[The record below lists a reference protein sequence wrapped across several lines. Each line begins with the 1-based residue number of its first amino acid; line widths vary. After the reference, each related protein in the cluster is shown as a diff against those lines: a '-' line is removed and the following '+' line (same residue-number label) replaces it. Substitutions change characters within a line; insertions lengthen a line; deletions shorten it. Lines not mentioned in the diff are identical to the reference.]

1 MSTNKTIHEVGSID
15 DSLLGHSNEDG
26 PLRLDSSMEC
36 RHMISSQVT
45 LGEASPS
52 LPRAI
57 DVLEA
62 LKGKHIS
69 ARELL
74 TETYRVIEQRNPGI
88 NALCTL
94 VDIEQTLQVAD
105 QVDTARALNK
115 PLGPLAGLPIA
126 AKDLA
131 ATRGILTTHG
141 STLFKNHIPDAD
153 CLLVERLKQA
163 GAIIIGKTN
172 TPEFGAGSHTFNEV
186 FGATRN
192 PYNPSLTAGGS
203 SGGAAAALS
212 AGLVHLADGSDMG
225 GSLRNPAAYC
235 NVVGMR
241 PSMGRVPTHPLIAL
255 PCSRMSVEGP
265 MARTVEDCAF
275 FLSVLG
281 GPDPRDP
288 LFLDCAIQHGMTDS
302 LSSLTAPKTSLRI
315 GWAPNPAGLPIA
327 NEVASVL
334 SRAPQVLNGLG
345 HEIEELDLHEL
356 ADAMNVFKVLRAA
369 SYAALGRELYR
380 ENPDGFKTTLAQNIL
395 EGLQLAPSAI
405 TQAEQDRPRISGL
418 LDQLFT
424 IYDYLLMPTTQAMPF
439 EIETEYPTE
448 IDGVE
453 MHSYIDWMS
462 VCCILSPFGLPC
474 LSVPAGFSPSGIPV
488 GLQIVGRPGDDVGVL
503 QLAYA
508 FQEQTNYWKQQPK

>member
-1 MSTNKTIHEVGSID
+1 MITSQPRSDGF
-15 DSLLGHSNEDG
+15 LGD
-26 PLRLDSSMEC
+26 
-36 RHMISSQVT
+36 
-45 LGEASPS
+45 

-57 DVLEA
+57 DVLAA
-62 LKGKHIS
+62 LESKQMS

-74 TETYRVIEQRNPGI
+74 LQTYRIIEERNPDI
-88 NALCTL
+88 NAICTL
-94 VDIEQTLQVAD
+94 VDLEKTLKEAD
-105 QVDTARALNK
+105 QVDNARAQNK
-115 PLGPLAGLPIA
+115 PLGALAGLPIA

-172 TPEFGAGSHTFNEV
+172 TPEFGAGSHTFNEI

-192 PYNPSLTAGGS
+192 PYNLSLTAGGS

-212 AGLVHLADGSDMG
+212 AGLLHLADGSDMG
-225 GSLRNPAAYC
+225 GSLRNPAAFC

-241 PSMGRVPTHPLIAL
+241 PSMGRVPTHPLVPL

-265 MARTVEDCAF
+265 MARTVEDCAY
-275 FLSVLG
+275 FLRVLA
-281 GPDPRDP
+281 GPDPRDS
-288 LFLDCAIQHGMTDS
+288 LSVDCETLHGTTDS
-302 LSSLTAPKTSLRI
+302 LTPLTVSNTSLRI

-327 NEVASVL
+327 NEVAVVL
-334 SRAPQVLNGLG
+334 SRAPQVLSGLG

-356 ADAMNVFKVLRAA
+356 ADAMHVFKVLRAA
-369 SYAALGRELYR
+369 SYAALGGELYR
-380 ENPDGFKTTLAQNIL
+380 ENPGRLKTTLAQNIL
-395 EGLQLAPSAI
+395 EGLQLAPS
-405 TQAEQDRPRISGL
+405 TLQQAEQERHRISGL

-424 IYDYLLMPTTQAMPF
+424 TYDYLLMPTTQVMPF
-439 EIETEYPTE
+439 DIETEYPTK

-453 MHSYIDWMS
+453 MDSYIDWMS

-474 LSVPAGFSPSGIPV
+474 LSVPAGFSTSGMPV
-488 GLQIVGRPGDDVGVL
+488 GLQVVGRRGDDIGEL
-503 QLAYA
+503 PLAYA
-508 FQEQTNYWKQQPK
+508 FQEHTNYWKQQPK